1 MNLIFEKNGIKIH
14 DFEIIQ
20 QNVPFL
26 IIITSN
32 ELKIILY
39 IVYSSYE
46 QKRRF
51 FIESGLMDL
60 LFLYQNARF

>member
-46 QKRRF
+46 QNVVFSSSRV
-51 FIESGLMDL
+51 
-60 LFLYQNARF
+60 